1 MNPLRHLRNRKVLAV
16 VGFVAFLLVVAL
28 WPESVPVDLAPVETG
43 PLLVTVEEE
52 GETRVRDRFV
62 VSAPVAGQVLRIALE
77 PGDPVREDET
87 VLATFLPA
95 APVLLDTRSRAE
107 AEAAVAAARAT
118 LGGAERGAE
127 AGRGRPRPRPLRAG
141 APPGA
146 VRAEDRVAAGPR
158 RGGDR
163 GPGRRRR
170 PSEAPSSPWPAPST
184 SWRWPGRASSRPPAG
199 PGRGQ
204 PIEIRSPIDGVVFKR
219 YRWSEAVVQAGE
231 PLLELGDPRRLE
243 IVSDLLSTDAV
254 RVNPGDPVLIEQWGG
269 DETLRGTVRL
279 VEPSGFMKIS
289 ALGVEEQRVNV
300 VVDFED
306 PVEAWEKL
314 GDGYRVEV
322 RVVIWQGEDVLKVP
336 TSSLFRKGDGWA
348 VFALDSGRAR
358 LVPVELGRRNGLEA
372 QVVSGLEAGQEVV
385 VHPSD
390 SLEDGARVA
399 ELREH
404 RRGSAG
410 SGPVLLRRGKLDGA
424 MQ

>member
-16 VGFVAFLLVVAL
+16 LAFVAFLLVMAL
-28 WPESVPVDLAPVETG
+28 WPSAVPVDLAPVESG

-52 GETRVRDRFV
+52 GETRVRDRFL

-77 PGDPVREDET
+77 PGDPVREDDT
-87 VLATFLPA
+87 LLATFLPA
-95 APVLLDTRSRAE
+95 TPHLLDARSRAE

-118 LGGAERGAE
+118 LGGS
-127 AGRGRPRPRPLRAG
+127 
-141 APPGA
+141 
-146 VRAEDRVAAGPR
+146 RAEEKRTEAALTLAHSELERHRELFGQRIVSQQAKDAAETEARAAEEALRVAAFAMASAEHQLEMAQAR
-158 RGGDR
+158 LLQATGG
-163 GPGRRRR
+163 
-170 PSEAPSSPWPAPST
+170 A
-184 SWRWPGRASSRPPAG
+184 RA
-199 PGRGQ
+199 GQ

-219 YRWSEAVVQAGE
+219 YRWSEAVVPAGE
-231 PLLELGDPRRLE
+231 PLLELGDPRQLE

-254 RVNPGDPVLIEQWGG
+254 RVDPGDPVLIEQWGG

-300 VVDFED
+300 IVDFED
-306 PVEAWEKL
+306 PVDAWEKL

-322 RVVIWQGEDVLKVP
+322 RVVIWEGDDVVKVP
-336 TSSLFRKGDGWA
+336 TSSLFRKGDDWA

-358 LVPVELGRRNGLEA
+358 LVPIELGRRNGLEA

-390 SLEDGARVA
+390 TLEDGARVVA
-399 ELREH
+399 RA
-404 RRGSAG
+404 S
-410 SGPVLLRRGKLDGA
+410 
-424 MQ
+424 

>member
-16 VGFVAFLLVVAL
+16 LAFVAFLLVMAL
-28 WPESVPVDLAPVETG
+28 WPATVPVDLAPVERGT
-43 PLLVTVEEE
+43 LLVTVEEE
-52 GETRVRDRFV
+52 GETRVRDRFL

-87 VLATFLPA
+87 LLATFLPA
-95 APVLLDTRSRAE
+95 APHLLDARSRAE

-118 LGGAERGAE
+118 LGGSRAEEKRAE
-127 AGRGRPRPRPLRAG
+127 AALALARSDHERHQELFEQRIVSQQALDAAQTEARAAEEAFRAAEFAMASAEHQLEMARARLLQATGG
-141 APPGA
+141 A
-146 VRAEDRVAAGPR
+146 RA
-158 RGGDR
+158 
-163 GPGRRRR
+163 
-170 PSEAPSSPWPAPST
+170 
-184 SWRWPGRASSRPPAG
+184 
-199 PGRGQ
+199 GQ

-219 YRWSEAVVQAGE
+219 YRWSEAVVPAGE
-231 PLLELGDPRRLE
+231 PLLELGDPQQLE

-254 RVNPGDPVLIEQWGG
+254 RVDPGDPVLIEQWGG
-269 DETLRGTVRL
+269 DESLRGTVRL

-300 VVDFED
+300 IVDFED

-322 RVVIWQGEDVLKVP
+322 RVVIWEGEDVVKVP
-336 TSSLFRKGDGWA
+336 TSSLFRKGDDWA

-358 LVPVELGRRNGLEA
+358 LVSVELGRRNGLEA

-390 SLEDGARVA
+390 TLEDGARVA
-399 ELREH
+399 PRA
-404 RRGSAG
+404 S
-410 SGPVLLRRGKLDGA
+410 
-424 MQ
+424 